1 MRNCQL
7 QIYTKNNSIHKKSY
21 RRFLSGAYLFLV
33 IFLLPV
39 PAAASVPD
47 ENGTFSEEMENSL
60 DNESSVN
67 NSSGDDFSDHNFNST
82 DNREPGS
89 DSSSGS
95 DSQSPDSDNSSSDL
109 DGFFSGDDTS
119 SSSKDKTIH
128 VIIENGNSSND
139 LNGNGSAIID
149 PGADNG
155 TISGDGYTDGGSGGC
170 TGGSSGSSSSGEVI
184 LHKPQLL
191 LEDSNLSGQSLK
203 AGTTQEMSV
212 VFRNKSRSQN
222 VFGLKISLSTETKGI
237 EFAKNSFYVQRLT
250 PGEAITLKSLM
261 TIAEDTA
268 PGQVTVTFS
277 LEYEDSKATAA
288 TGTETLTFNISQ
300 QLRAELEASDIP
312 SIVYTMDTIEV
323 PVKAMNLGRD
333 KLYNA
338 KVRLEATG
346 LSPSGTVF
354 LGNIEAGTAAEGSM
368 KIYVK
373 GKTNETAATLSPGQI
388 SGRFI
393 LTYEDSSGNSYETAS
408 DFLTELKESQI
419 QSLKVEEDQT
429 ETNSWWYSILA
440 VGALFLICIIL
451 LLLVSLRRKNVLL
464 EEARKAASQ

>member
-1 MRNCQL
+1 M
-7 QIYTKNNSIHKKSY
+7 
-21 RRFLSGAYLFLV
+21 
-33 IFLLPV
+33 
-39 PAAASVPD
+39 
-47 ENGTFSEEMENSL
+47 
-60 DNESSVN
+60 
-67 NSSGDDFSDHNFNST
+67 
-82 DNREPGS
+82 
-89 DSSSGS
+89 
-95 DSQSPDSDNSSSDL
+95 
-109 DGFFSGDDTS
+109 
-119 SSSKDKTIH
+119 
-128 VIIENGNSSND
+128 
-139 LNGNGSAIID
+139 
-149 PGADNG
+149 
-155 TISGDGYTDGGSGGC
+155 
-170 TGGSSGSSSSGEVI
+170 
-184 LHKPQLL
+184 
-191 LEDSNLSGQSLK
+191 
-203 AGTTQEMSV
+203 

>member
-1 MRNCQL
+1 
-7 QIYTKNNSIHKKSY
+7 
-21 RRFLSGAYLFLV
+21 
-33 IFLLPV
+33 
-39 PAAASVPD
+39 
-47 ENGTFSEEMENSL
+47 
-60 DNESSVN
+60 
-67 NSSGDDFSDHNFNST
+67 
-82 DNREPGS
+82 
-89 DSSSGS
+89 
-95 DSQSPDSDNSSSDL
+95 
-109 DGFFSGDDTS
+109 
-119 SSSKDKTIH
+119 
-128 VIIENGNSSND
+128 
-139 LNGNGSAIID
+139 
-149 PGADNG
+149 
-155 TISGDGYTDGGSGGC
+155 
-170 TGGSSGSSSSGEVI
+170 
-184 LHKPQLL
+184 
-191 LEDSNLSGQSLK
+191 
-203 AGTTQEMSV
+203 MSV

-288 TGTETLTFNISQ
+288 TGTENLTFNISQ

-373 GKTNETAATLSPGQI
+373 GKTNETAATLSQGQI
-388 SGRFI
+388 SGRLI
-393 LTYEDSSGNSYETAS
+393 LTYEDSS
-408 DFLTELKESQI
+408 
-419 QSLKVEEDQT
+419 
-429 ETNSWWYSILA
+429 
-440 VGALFLICIIL
+440 
-451 LLLVSLRRKNVLL
+451 
-464 EEARKAASQ
+464 